1 MLFELYPWYT
11 GRMAELLL
19 GSRRYGE
26 LLAFGAQCLE
36 AVRASA
42 RACPGA
48 LGQGLSQVSQGLRGL
63 WLMAWGLVPQGFQE
77 ALLRQE
83 AVIYGRWLL
92 YYGYWDFFNGGFCAL
107 VGAEGL
113 LPRGL
118 AKKELLRLAREFLG
132 VALGTS
138 LGASLG
144 APLGVAF
151 GRLEASLD
159 ACWLELVTQALAWG
173 FHFQG
178 SDELL
183 SIYSLKYWLWGQ
195 WQFFFDALCL
205 DHKLKPLQLAWE
217 LVAKEDNHLFEENLY
232 YEYFRSY
239 NDKRSYLHLLHE
251 PYVVWTLRQ
260 AAVSFDATVL
270 TAGSSGNRGAFHKAG
285 SWAVDHYLNFCGAL
299 AVLLLS
305 SKGLRQVLGVPASQP
320 YSGSYEWRAF
330 RELPTAAAVDALVH
344 VPHYVEQQYR
354 GEQNSPG
361 EEFFVYP
368 GKPWK
373 FYKLALLALEDF
385 YGTRDPVEALE
396 LMLRQGGGPLGQRLA
411 TQGLLRRR

>member
-1 MLFELYPWYT
+1 
-11 GRMAELLL
+11 
-19 GSRRYGE
+19 
-26 LLAFGAQCLE
+26 
-36 AVRASA
+36 
-42 RACPGA
+42 
-48 LGQGLSQVSQGLRGL
+48 
-63 WLMAWGLVPQGFQE
+63 MAWGLVPQGFQE

-83 AVIYGRWLL
+83 AFIYGRWLL
-92 YYGYWDFFNGGFCAL
+92 YYGYWDFFNGGLWAL
-107 VGAEGL
+107 GAEGL
-113 LPRGL
+113 LQRAL
-118 AKKELLRLAREFLG
+118 DKKELLQLAREFLG
-132 VALGTS
+132 IALDAS

-144 APLGVAF
+144 APLGVAL
-151 GRLEASLD
+151 GRLEAFLD
-159 ACWLELVTQALAWG
+159 ACWLELVAQALAWG
-173 FHFQG
+173 FHYQG
-178 SDELL
+178 SDDLL
-183 SIYSLKYWLWGQ
+183 SFYSLKYWLWGQ

-217 LVAKEDNHLFEENLY
+217 LVAKEDNYLFEENLY

-260 AAVSFDATVL
+260 AAVPFDASVL
-270 TAGSSGNRGAFHKAG
+270 VAGSWGNRGALYAAQKG
-285 SWAVDHYLNFCGAL
+285 PGTVTTNPVNFCGVL

-305 SKGLRQVLGVPASQP
+305 SKGLRQVLLGSASQP

-354 GEQNSPG
+354 GEQDSPG

-396 LMLRQGGGPLGQRLA
+396 LMLCQGGGPLGQRLA